1 MNVPTISAPLLWYF
15 RRIVRGYFRR
25 HFHGVRI
32 SGAER
37 LVSDGGP
44 LIIYANHSSWWDP
57 MVLVLLGGRFLPR
70 LKHYAPM
77 DAEALDRYA
86 ILKRLGIFP
95 VVMKTQRGAV
105 QFLKMGEAILASG
118 GVLWVTPQ
126 GMFVDGRER
135 PLVFKPGLAALA
147 QRVAER
153 GGSCT
158 VLPLAIEYSFWDE
171 RLPETLLH
179 IGQPVRVAATNADGV
194 QERLIAALETAMD
207 ELRGLSQSRDAGRF
221 TTLIGGRAGA
231 GGFYALGERIRAAIR
246 RKPYRAEHTATAKTN
261 SVGE

>member
-1 MNVPTISAPLLWYF
+1 MNVPKISAPLLWFFRRTVRRYF
-15 RRIVRGYFRR
+15 RRQ
-25 HFHGVRI
+25 FHGVRI

-37 LVSDGGP
+37 LVGDGGP

-57 MVLVLLGGRFLPR
+57 MVLMLLGKRFFPR

-86 ILKRLGIFP
+86 IFKRLGIFP
-95 VVMKTQRGAV
+95 VVMKTSRGAV

-126 GMFVDGRER
+126 GRFVDGRER

-153 GGSCT
+153 SGSCT
-158 VLPLAIEYSFWDE
+158 VLPLAIEYAFWDE
-171 RLPETLLH
+171 RVPETLLR
-179 IGQPVRVAATNADGV
+179 IGQPVQVTAMDTEDV
-194 QERLIAALETAMD
+194 QERLVAALEIAMD
-207 ELRGLSQSRDAGRF
+207 ELRALSQLRDAGRF
-221 TTLIGGRAGA
+221 TTLIGGTVGT
-231 GGFYALGERIRAAIR
+231 GGFYALGERIRAVIR
-246 RKPYRAEHTATAKTN
+246 RKPYRAEHTATVETN